1 MTVRPYPQH
10 VAEAEGFSPFPT
22 PSDFGADMKFGFF
35 EEEVTL
41 ATDGLETET
50 VAEIPAN
57 AIVLGVMAIVTTT
70 ITTSTAWSVGD
81 TDSAARYAAN
91 NTTLTAGEKSDPVG
105 VPFLNTVARKV
116 MITATVANPGAGK
129 VRVLAYYLAMTLPTS

>member
-1 MTVRPYPQH
+1 MTLRPYPQH
-10 VAEAEGFSPFPT
+10 AAEYENFSPF
-22 PSDFGADMKFGFF
+22 DENEHGADLQFDSFD
-35 EEEVTL
+35 EEVTL

-50 VAEIPAN
+50 VAKIPAN
-57 AIVLGVMAIVTTT
+57 AIVLAVMAIVTTT

-105 VPFLNTVARKV
+105 VPFLNTVERSV
-116 MITATVANPGAGK
+116 MITTTVANPGAGK
-129 VRVLAYYLAMTLPTS
+129 VRVVAYFLKMTLPTS